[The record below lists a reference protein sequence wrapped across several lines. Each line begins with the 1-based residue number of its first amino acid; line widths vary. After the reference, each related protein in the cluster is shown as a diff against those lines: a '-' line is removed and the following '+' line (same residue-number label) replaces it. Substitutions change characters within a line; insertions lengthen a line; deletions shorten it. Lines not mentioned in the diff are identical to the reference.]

1 VQADWA
7 KISITMRRTDGGI
20 IDAEL
25 IRPRWWIAHH
35 KIVAGQLLP
44 MNIEELQV
52 KGTAMVTSIGDCPEI
67 AGGEGSVVTATF
79 KTREVHSI
87 VRAEI
92 LGPDGSIENIEGTPI
107 HPIWSVNRNDW
118 VPLGELIE
126 GESLQAANGL
136 ATVLSLTRVSSSI
149 PVYNL
154 EVHGEHVFQVGDL
167 GLLVHNSDPLCFR
180 AINELD
186 DIAIAAG
193 NRLMPKGS
201 VGTILDHI
209 QGYATK
215 FISVSKSQAGA
226 ALYDTGRGVIKI
238 DLLAAIKTGST
249 IVPHEQLLQVARRYG
264 RPIDVKN
271 VLDAQEFL
279 IKGGIDFSA
288 IIR

>member
-1 VQADWA
+1 
-7 KISITMRRTDGGI
+7 
-20 IDAEL
+20 
-25 IRPRWWIAHH
+25 
-35 KIVAGQLLP
+35 
-44 MNIEELQV
+44 
-52 KGTAMVTSIGDCPEI
+52 
-67 AGGEGSVVTATF
+67 
-79 KTREVHSI
+79 
-87 VRAEI
+87 
-92 LGPDGSIENIEGTPI
+92 
-107 HPIWSVNRNDW
+107 
-118 VPLGELIE
+118 
-126 GESLQAANGL
+126 
-136 ATVLSLTRVSSSI
+136 
-149 PVYNL
+149 
-154 EVHGEHVFQVGDL
+154 
-167 GLLVHNSDPLCFR
+167 
-180 AINELD
+180 
-186 DIAIAAG
+186 
-193 NRLMPKGS
+193 MPKGS